1 MSSLRNAVKRVTHK
15 ERAQPAARKRFG
27 LLEKHKDYEVDNIL
41 IFKEQ
46 GLVVR
51 MWDKV
56 SRLKNIVWK
65 GQTPTTL
72 EDTWKDMA
80 GYAMI
85 GMMLQRGTFTN
96 PLEGQVKEE
105 RR

>member
-1 MSSLRNAVKRVTHK
+1 MNDTTTFEEACKGIAIEVAETLI
-15 ERAQPAARKRFG
+15 
-27 LLEKHKDYEVDNIL
+27 EKHKAYGVDNIL
-41 IFKEQ
+41 LFKEQ

-51 MWDKV
+51 VWDKV
-56 SRLKNIVWK
+56 SRLKNLIWK
-65 GQTPTTL
+65 NTNVTINYSETL

>member
-1 MSSLRNAVKRVTHK
+1 MATSFEESC
-15 ERAQPAARKRFG
+15 RATA
-27 LLEKHKDYEVDNIL
+27 LEVADIIIQKHTDYGADNIL

-51 MWDKV
+51 IWDKI

-65 GQTPTTL
+65 GQAPTIL
-72 EDTWKDMA
+72 EDTWKDVA
-80 GYAMI
+80 GYAII

-96 PLEGQVKEE
+96 DLEE
-105 RR
+105 R

>member
-1 MSSLRNAVKRVTHK
+1 MADTLI
-15 ERAQPAARKRFG
+15 
-27 LLEKHKDYEVDNIL
+27 EKHKDYGVDNIL

>member
-1 MSSLRNAVKRVTHK
+1 MATSFEESCRTTA
-15 ERAQPAARKRFG
+15 
-27 LLEKHKDYEVDNIL
+27 LEVADIIIQKHKDYGADNIL

-51 MWDKV
+51 VWDKV

-65 GQTPTTL
+65 GQAPTIL
-72 EDTWKDMA
+72 EDTWKDVA
-80 GYAMI
+80 GYAII

-96 PLEGQVKEE
+96 DLEG
-105 RR
+105 R

>member
-1 MSSLRNAVKRVTHK
+1 MTNFFKFTNSIKKIFND
-15 ERAQPAARKRFG
+15 P
-27 LLEKHKDYEVDNIL
+27 YYPIL
-41 IFKEQ
+41 IDEE
-46 GLVVR
+46 GGR
-51 MWDKV
+51 V

-65 GQTPTTL
+65 GQSPTIL

-85 GMMLQRGTFTN
+85 GMMLQRGTFTT

-105 RR
+105 QR

>member
-1 MSSLRNAVKRVTHK
+1 MNDNKTFEAACK
-15 ERAQPAARKRFG
+15 EIAIEVADT
-27 LLEKHKDYEVDNIL
+27 LIEKHKDYGVDNIL

-56 SRLKNIVWK
+56 SRLKNIVLK

>member
-1 MSSLRNAVKRVTHK
+1 MNDTTTFEEACKGVAIEVATTLI
-15 ERAQPAARKRFG
+15 
-27 LLEKHKDYEVDNIL
+27 EKHKDYGVDNIL

-51 MWDKV
+51 LWDKV
-56 SRLKNIVWK
+56 SRLKNIVWGSK
-65 GQTPTTL
+65 LPETL

-80 GYAMI
+80 GYAII

-105 RR
+105 QR

>member
-1 MSSLRNAVKRVTHK
+1 MNNNKTF
-15 ERAQPAARKRFG
+15 EEECRAIAIEVSET
-27 LLEKHKDYEVDNIL
+27 LIEKHKEYGVDNIL

-51 MWDKV
+51 VWDKV

-65 GQTPTTL
+65 GQSPSIL

-85 GMMLQRGTFTN
+85 GMMLQRGTFTV
-96 PLEGQVKEE
+96 PLEGQVKQEQ
-105 RR
+105 R

>member
-1 MSSLRNAVKRVTHK
+1 MNDTRTFEEECKGIAIEVATTLI
-15 ERAQPAARKRFG
+15 
-27 LLEKHKDYEVDNIL
+27 EKHKDYGVDNIL

-56 SRLKNIVWK
+56 SRLKNLVWK
-65 GQTPTTL
+65 GTTPETV

-80 GYAMI
+80 GYAII
-85 GMMLQRGTFTN
+85 GMMLQRGSFTN

-105 RR
+105 QR

>member
-1 MSSLRNAVKRVTHK
+1 MNDNKTFEAACK
-15 ERAQPAARKRFG
+15 E
-27 LLEKHKDYEVDNIL
+27 
-41 IFKEQ
+41 
-46 GLVVR
+46 
-51 MWDKV
+51 
-56 SRLKNIVWK
+56 SRLKNLIW
-65 GQTPTTL
+65 GSTSPETL